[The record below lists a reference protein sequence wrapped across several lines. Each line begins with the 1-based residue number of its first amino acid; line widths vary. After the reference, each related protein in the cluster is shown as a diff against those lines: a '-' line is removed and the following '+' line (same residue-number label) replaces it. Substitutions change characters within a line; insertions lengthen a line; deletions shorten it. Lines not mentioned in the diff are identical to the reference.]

1 MDVAMLVLHSS
12 PLDALGARDAGG
24 MSVVLQELSA
34 ALARRGHRVDLFTCR
49 GDSPPGEP
57 VALTPGVRLVRL
69 EAKGAASAPKEALYR
84 HVRAAAAE
92 VIRFAEDAGRAYS
105 LVHSHY
111 WVSGSAG
118 QEVAGAWRVPH
129 LVTFHTLG
137 AAKNRL
143 ACGEDVSPRRLEA
156 ERHLTANADRILV
169 PSAREARVL
178 TESYG
183 DPGDRLAVVGWGVD
197 HTRFCPGDRVA
208 AREEVGVKHD
218 VRALLFVG
226 RHVPVKGLD
235 LLLAALPEVAAYQ
248 PQVRLLVAGGDA
260 ASAVEGDSAGR
271 VTWLGPVARERLPL
285 LYRSVD
291 ALVVPS
297 RYESFGLVVLEAL
310 ACGTPVIATRVGVV
324 DEVVCDGV
332 NGRRADVPAPD
343 ALARAI
349 LEQLESEPPSPAAI
363 RDSVARWSWER
374 TGMAIEG
381 VYREVVEH
389 GG

>member
-1 MDVAMLVLHSS
+1 
-12 PLDALGARDAGG
+12 
-24 MSVVLQELSA
+24 
-34 ALARRGHRVDLFTCR
+34 
-49 GDSPPGEP
+49 
-57 VALTPGVRLVRL
+57 
-69 EAKGAASAPKEALYR
+69 
-84 HVRAAAAE
+84 
-92 VIRFAEDAGRAYS
+92 
-105 LVHSHY
+105 
-111 WVSGSAG
+111 
-118 QEVAGAWRVPH
+118 
-129 LVTFHTLG
+129 
-137 AAKNRL
+137 
-143 ACGEDVSPRRLEA
+143 
-156 ERHLTANADRILV
+156 
-169 PSAREARVL
+169 
-178 TESYG
+178 
-183 DPGDRLAVVGWGVD
+183 
-197 HTRFCPGDRVA
+197 
-208 AREEVGVKHD
+208 VKHD

-248 PQVRLLVAGGDA
+248 PRVRLLVAGGDA